1 MFHDHNGS
9 YTEATER
16 PIHCTII
23 DELWH
28 SLVSYGV
35 KYPYLHAWPNL
46 VLDPMFESRV
56 DAMLNPHERV
66 AILLGLLEHSK
77 WIMERKHV
85 TSPNIHLLARKPDL
99 CNKDTPHGSP
109 KDYTPT
115 RRQLTHEAEFLLLS
129 LTTLRPCG
137 WTRHWQGS

>member
-1 MFHDHNGS
+1 
-9 YTEATER
+9 
-16 PIHCTII
+16 
-23 DELWH
+23 
-28 SLVSYGV
+28 
-35 KYPYLHAWPNL
+35 
-46 VLDPMFESRV
+46 MFESRV

-115 RRQLTHEAEFLLLS
+115 RRQLTREAEFLFAESDDPEAVRVDQALARIMTDS
-129 LTTLRPCG
+129 DQMYAEHEKDRAA
-137 WTRHWQGS
+137 QQAN